1 MTTRTHALFTPATSG
16 PDLDISQGGEILQP
30 ADTGLSNARTAR
42 ASVGRAVGVWSF
54 EMMAYPTATTP
65 VISDPL
71 DSIVGIATEDADL
84 SDYLGADGYGIG
96 YELATG
102 DIHAG
107 GSVVAT
113 VAPAGEGDIIGVQAD
128 LADGAVTFLVNGT
141 PVHTQGFDSGLMGE
155 TFYPAASMGSGPEA
169 DARLFLN
176 SGQRAFEFPLA
187 DSDGWYS
194 IPATIDTLRF
204 ADGQTYFSAPTDD
217 IPNAEFRGV
226 VAGSAV
232 TIVRGLNFWP
242 WGSEQSRGSA
252 AQFILLDPRGEWDS
266 LIGANLRDL
275 PVTIQEV
282 ADGSVPL
289 SAAKLVFSGVLEKV
303 DALDD
308 GRKRVTLRDRTA
320 VLDQPI
326 QSRLFLPNLAEDI
339 ANRPVPIVIGVARSI
354 APVLFDDGLDSS
366 GALPL
371 YQVADRAMQGFGA
384 LRDKGDPLAI
394 GVDWAIRT
402 GGQAIE
408 LYENPIGKLTLDVS
422 SIGGDTI
429 TNIVPTTRTD
439 WDTSVNVTGTTTYTF
454 GDGSLTINGRLESYL
469 TEGSVLTADRSY
481 GFILV
486 IDSMSEGVS
495 QTGVPVRVSIGEGVT
510 ADVNGPILNS
520 PHFSATSAGTYTGS
534 FTAAA
539 TGPIT
544 LGLRGVVTI
553 TNASVVSRF
562 EVFEA
567 ADTTS
572 DTLQP
577 ATVTQ
582 FAREVLQTRG
592 GLTAD
597 EWSQA
602 DAEAIDA
609 ATGYAGV
616 GYFTREPVSV
626 GQALQEAL
634 TSYTAC
640 HWQDSAGRIRF
651 TRLIDPASQTPTGTI
666 TPSVM
671 KSDLVVTRDDAPGLT
686 AQMAGRRNWEVL
698 SATDFV
704 SDFVDVPFAVRRVL
718 SRRFRAVRT
727 TGVPFPSEYAHA
739 RGATDPVETLL
750 DSPAD
755 LQAEIDR
762 VAALYTVVRY
772 FYLFSVPIEA
782 IGEYELGQTWTLQ
795 YWGEDGSPRYNLG
808 AGKPCLLTSI
818 TEDRVNHVATLR
830 LWG

>member
-1 MTTRTHALFTPATSG
+1 MTTRTHSLFTPSTAG
-16 PDLDISQGGEILQP
+16 PDLDVTQGGEILQP

-42 ASVGRAVGVWSF
+42 ASVGRAVGVWSVEF
-54 EMMAYPTATTP
+54 MAYPTATTP

-71 DSIVGIATEDADL
+71 DSIVGIATADADL
-84 SDYLGADGYGIG
+84 SDHLGADGYGIG

-102 DIHAG
+102 EIHAG

-113 VAPAGEGDIIGVQAD
+113 VAAAGEGDIVSVQAD
-128 LADGAVTFLVNGT
+128 LADGAVTFLVNGA

-155 TFYPAASMGSGPEA
+155 TFYPAASMGSGDEA

-176 SGQRAFEFPLA
+176 SGQRAFEYPLA

-204 ADGQTYFSAPTDD
+204 ADSQSYFTAATDE
-217 IPNAEFRGV
+217 IPNAWFRGCISQ
-226 VAGSAV
+226 SAV
-232 TIVRGLNFWP
+232 KLVRGLNFWP
-242 WGSEQSRGSA
+242 WGSTQSRGAA
-252 AQFILLDPRGEWDS
+252 AQFILLDPNGEYDG
-266 LIGANLRDL
+266 LIGANIRDL
-275 PVTIQEV
+275 PVTIHQV
-282 ADGSVPL
+282 ADGGTPFAEAQLLGTFV
-289 SAAKLVFSGVLEKV
+289 VEKV
-303 DALDD
+303 EAPSD
-308 GRKRVTLRDRTA
+308 GQKRITLRDRTA

-454 GDGSLTINGRLESYL
+454 GDGSLTVNGRLESYL
-469 TEGSVLTADRSY
+469 TEGSVLTAGRSY

-520 PHFSATSAGTYTGS
+520 PHFSATAAGTYTGS

-553 TNASVVSRF
+553 VNAAVVSRF

-567 ADTTS
+567 ADTSS

-577 ATVTQ
+577 ATLTQ
-582 FAREVLQTRG
+582 YAQEVLQTRG

-597 EWSQA
+597 DWSQA
-602 DAEAIDA
+602 DAEAIDT

-626 GQALQEAL
+626 GQALQDAL

-640 HWQDSAGRIRF
+640 HWQDASGRIRF
-651 TRLIDPASQTPTGTI
+651 TRLIDPASQTPVGTI
-666 TPSVM
+666 TQDSMMQDVA
-671 KSDLVVTRDDAPGLT
+671 VTPDDAPGLT
-686 AQMAGRRNWEVL
+686 AQIAGRRNWEVL
-698 SATDFV
+698 NATDFV
-704 SDFVDVPFAVRRVL
+704 SDFAGVPFAVRREL

-739 RGATDPVETLL
+739 RGATDPLETLL

-772 FYLFSVPIEA
+772 FYLFSVPIDA
-782 IGEYELGQTWTLQ
+782 VGQYELGQTWTLR
-795 YWGEDGSPRYNLG
+795 YPRYGLQS
-808 AGKPCLLTSI
+808 GKPCLITSI
-818 TEDRVNHVATLR
+818 TEDRVNRVATLR